1 MQHDSP
7 LRNRHQAWL
16 AAETDRIEAQVNS
29 ADRPGAATA
38 DRQGE
43 LALEY
48 LPYGPGDE
56 SGAPSCEIVS
66 SFGAVESEYAS
77 IRRGVG
83 LLDAP
88 HRAIIELRGTERLS
102 FLDSMITQAVGNL
115 APGSVRRSFWLD
127 RKGRIV
133 SDLVVANLDDRCL
146 LELDVHA
153 AATTL
158 ETLDNYLFAED
169 ATIEW
174 TPEATTQLRLH
185 GSASL
190 AALTAVLE
198 SGAAPGSDAITE
210 GRIAGCSV
218 TLLRCD
224 ETGEPGVSVI
234 TARGDAEAVWDAL
247 LAWSGTSGNRMRPI
261 GWSAFNTARIEAGV
275 PLFNVDFGS
284 DAIPQETGVIE
295 DRVSFNKGCYLGQEI
310 VARIHSLGNPKQ
322 RLVALDLK
330 TEGLPVAGTQIF
342 ARVETQDGAA
352 GFGPQVGWVTS
363 STLSPMLG
371 AQPIALAM
379 VRFEQAQAET
389 RLLLTADGESIDAT
403 VRDQLSFLPGADS

>member
-16 AAETDRIEAQVNS
+16 NAETDRIEAQVNS

-38 DRQGE
+38 DRQGG
-43 LALEY
+43 LVLEY

-66 SFGAVESEYAS
+66 SFGTVESEYAS

-88 HRAIIELRGTERLS
+88 HRTIIELRGSERLS
-102 FLDSMITQAVGNL
+102 FLDSMITQAVSTL
-115 APGSVRRSFWLD
+115 APGSIRRSFWLN

-133 SDLVVANLDDRCL
+133 SDLVVANLEDRCL
-146 LELDVHA
+146 LEVDVHA
-153 AATTL
+153 AAQTL
-158 ETLDNYLFAED
+158 ETLDNYLFTED

-174 TPEATTQLRLH
+174 APDATAQLRLH
-185 GSASL
+185 GSAVL
-190 AALTAVLE
+190 AALSAVLD
-198 SGAAPGSDAITE
+198 SGVTPGSDAITE
-210 GRIAGCSV
+210 GTLAGCPV

-234 TARGDAEAVWDAL
+234 VSRDDAEAVWDAL
-247 LAWSGTSGNRMRPI
+247 LAWSGTSGTRLRPI

-284 DAIPQETGVIE
+284 DALPQETGVIE

-322 RLVALDLK
+322 RLVALDLE
-330 TEGLPVAGTQIF
+330 TEGLPVAGSQIF
-342 ARVETQDGAA
+342 TRVETQDGSI

-371 AQPIALAM
+371 ARPIALAM
-379 VRFEQAQAET
+379 VRFEQSQPDT
-389 RLLLTADGESIDAT
+389 RVLLTAEGEPFDAT
-403 VRDQLSFLPGADS
+403 VRDQLSFLPGAES